1 MPYFLEFGY
10 YNTALLSSFQDFL
23 AVILD
28 IVQILAALTRS
39 WRAGVFIHLLLQSR
53 FIHFIIH
60 LSLFVFWF
68 DTMLLF
74 LYTQN

>member
-28 IVQILAALTRS
+28 IVQILAAMACSLWPS
-39 WRAGVFIHLLLQSR
+39 AFIHPLLQN
-53 FIHFIIH
+53 FIIHFIMQF
-60 LSLFVFWF
+60 SKF
-68 DTMLLF
+68 DTIAPF
-74 LYTQN
+74 LYTQI

>member
-28 IVQILAALTRS
+28 IVQILAARAERVYTPSLTKYHYS
-39 WRAGVFIHLLLQSR
+39 FYYT
-53 FIHFIIH
+53 
-60 LSLFVFWF
+60 SLVV
-68 DTMLLF
+68 
-74 LYTQN
+74 

>member
-28 IVQILAALTRS
+28 IVQILAA
-39 WRAGVFIHLLLQSR
+39 RACPLWPSAFIHPL
-53 FIHFIIH
+53 
-60 LSLFVFWF
+60 
-68 DTMLLF
+68 
-74 LYTQN
+74 